1 MEQRKTIFDYIG
13 QVFTIFGVTIL
24 LINLFCVM
32 FGENARQYSTMFA
45 LGDAGI
51 TVSTMLQFLMVSIL
65 ITVLRYIFFTDGV
78 IKRLS
83 LAARTGGMFIAVF
96 LTIISCTLLFDWFPI
111 DMWQAWVGFF
121 VSFGICG
128 ITSTLITLVKE
139 RMENRRLE
147 QALLRAQNEDC
158 D

>member
-24 LINLFCVM
+24 IINLFCVM

-96 LTIISCTLLFDWFPI
+96 LTIIIFTLLFDWFPI

-121 VSFGICG
+121 VSFGICV

-139 RMENRRLE
+139 RMENKRLE
-147 QALLRAQNEDC
+147 EALLRAQNEDC